1 MVNNFKQIRG
11 LLRFENLNDYYFIE
25 VLKRR
30 KDNPRLNVNSRF
42 IKAYY
47 IFSFAEFDAMKDE
60 ILCTCEVAHARAYI
74 RLNIRNSHATALHTI
89 KRLAD
94 MIASNNTRGSINL
107 YANSSSEQHSDP
119 NVKFLVDIDSHEDLV
134 FSKSVITE
142 LFVQSIDPKPGRII
156 SEISTPNGIHLITTP
171 FEINKF
177 RESCPTISVYKDAPT
192 VLYSPVSVTDSTCE
206 IPI

>member
-1 MVNNFKQIRG
+1 
-11 LLRFENLNDYYFIE
+11 
-25 VLKRR
+25 
-30 KDNPRLNVNSRF
+30 
-42 IKAYY
+42 
-47 IFSFAEFDAMKDE
+47 
-60 ILCTCEVAHARAYI
+60 
-74 RLNIRNSHATALHTI
+74 
-89 KRLAD
+89 